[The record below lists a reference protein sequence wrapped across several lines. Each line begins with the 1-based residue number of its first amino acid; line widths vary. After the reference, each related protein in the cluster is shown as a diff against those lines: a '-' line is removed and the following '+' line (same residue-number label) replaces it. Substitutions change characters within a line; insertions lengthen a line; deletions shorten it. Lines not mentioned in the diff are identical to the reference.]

1 MSLFKKK
8 PEPRSSSP
16 RPKLRPAGFNPT
28 GGGDAPKSVA
38 GSSGKGGGGQS
49 AKPKYNPKAPAFK
62 TQMKY
67 FNEKGNIN
75 NDGDFGYGYIDEETG
90 IEVPWYIDMINGGGA
105 NAAGDTFVSP
115 FEGSMAGLPA
125 QAVTGVLNEMNIA
138 PYGYNRSRYYMP
150 KQAEGSTQAAAPK
163 RGGGSVSS
171 TKKNR
176 IPLSTILPIL
186 DANQTAY
193 ESAAF
198 APMTTSQ
205 AAASE
210 DAYFGQSPQVS
221 QDFSGL
227 SSAPSVRAGLIGYS
241 PQVTS
246 GTVKYTPTPTQG
258 VTDEVYLPQGTETGS
273 GLGGRTSAQLARS
286 QRARDYMNFKNT
298 GGKSSYEEWLQ
309 GIYY

>member
-16 RPKLRPAGFNPT
+16 RPKLRPANFNPT
-28 GGGDAPKSVA
+28 GGGDDPKSVA

-75 NDGDFGYGYIDEETG
+75 NDGKFGYGYIDEETG

-115 FEGSMAGLPA
+115 YEGSLRGLPA
-125 QAVTGVLNEMNIA
+125 QAATGLLNEMNIA

-163 RGGGSVSS
+163 DGNGGNGGGGSSS
-171 TKKNR
+171 KTTKQEPPVNPFAVGGGFASAFEPAGPVVAGHNIANDYMPAPTNMPQPKVYQSLLELRSDKRDLNR
-176 IPLSTILPIL
+176 SNNDITSSVAPNIDPAMVGSDPSMVTSRLRKDLAGTVPQQFIGTDL
-186 DANQTAY
+186 DKLYQYYLQGGGTQNF
-193 ESAAF
+193 SAF
-198 APMTTSQ
+198 A
-205 AAASE
+205 
-210 DAYFGQSPQVS
+210 
-221 QDFSGL
+221 
-227 SSAPSVRAGLIGYS
+227 
-241 PQVTS
+241 
-246 GTVKYTPTPTQG
+246 QG
-258 VTDEVYLPQGTETGS
+258 V
-273 GLGGRTSAQLARS
+273 R
-286 QRARDYMNFKNT
+286 
-298 GGKSSYEEWLQ
+298 
-309 GIYY
+309 